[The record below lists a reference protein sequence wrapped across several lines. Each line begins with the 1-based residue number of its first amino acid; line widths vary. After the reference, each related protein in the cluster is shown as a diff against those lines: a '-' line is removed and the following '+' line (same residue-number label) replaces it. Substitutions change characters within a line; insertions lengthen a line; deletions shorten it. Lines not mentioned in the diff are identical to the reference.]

1 MDNLSHSL
9 AGLAAGELVHRL
21 LPVEANAEN
30 QRGRRALLLATCWL
44 ASNFPDLDL
53 VLTPLLPAPLGYLLH
68 HRGHTHTLL
77 YALPQALLLAS
88 LLWLLWPAA
97 RRLLKASVTAR
108 SGFVLSLAVGFGLH
122 IAMDTLNSY
131 GIHPFHPFD
140 SRWLY
145 GDLVF
150 ILEPVFWIAFGVP
163 MAMMVGWRWLRVLL
177 LALLA
182 GVPLFFT
189 TKGFL
194 PWSSLATLAVLAV
207 LLAGV
212 QLRAG
217 KQGTSGLWLGVA
229 AVSGFVVVQAIGAMS
244 ARQSLEQYLHSED
257 PASRV
262 LDLAMTPFPSNPR
275 CWIFVSVQ
283 SNEEAGTYRLQRGH
297 LSTTP
302 ETLPVGA
309 CPPALAEQ
317 LVPARATATIAIHA
331 EHEGRLAA
339 LRTLSA
345 ENCHF
350 NAWMR
355 FARAPVLA
363 GSGDYALDLRFMS
376 ASRGNFTTIRLDD
389 FQKRAC
395 SAHVPQWDHPR
406 ADMLEQGG
414 KPASD

>member
-21 LPVEANAEN
+21 LPAETSSEN
-30 QRGRRALLLATCWL
+30 QRGRRTLLLVTCWL

-53 VLTPLLPAPLGYLLH
+53 VLTPLLAPPLGYLLH

-77 YALPQALLLAS
+77 YALPQALLLAFV
-88 LLWLLWPAA
+88 LWLLWPAA
-97 RRLLKASVTAR
+97 RRLLKTSIAAR
-108 SGFVLSLAVGFGLH
+108 RGFVLSLGVGFGLH
-122 IAMDTLNSY
+122 ILMDALNSY

-163 MAMMVGWRWLRVLL
+163 MVMMVSRRWLRVLL

-189 TKGFL
+189 TKGYL
-194 PWSSLATLAVLAV
+194 PWSSLTLLGVLAAI
-207 LLAGV
+207 LAIV
-212 QLRAG
+212 QRQTG
-217 KQGTSGLWLGVA
+217 KQGTSGLLLGVSA
-229 AVSGFVVVQAIGAMS
+229 AAGFVLMQAFASMA
-244 ARQSLEQYLHSED
+244 ARQSLEQYLRSED
-257 PASRV
+257 PARRV
-262 LDLAMTPFPSNPR
+262 LDLAMTPFPANPR
-275 CWIFVSVQ
+275 CWMFVSVQ
-283 SNEEAGTYRLQRGH
+283 SNEGSDSYRLQRGH
-297 LSTTP
+297 LSIAP
-302 ETLPVGA
+302 ESLPVGA
-309 CPPALAEQ
+309 CPPAMAEQ
-317 LVPARATATIAIHA
+317 LTPLRATPGIAVLA
-331 EHEGRLAA
+331 QHEGRLSA

-355 FARAPVLA
+355 FARTPALA
-363 GSGDYALDLRFMS
+363 RSGDYAFDMRFTS

-389 FQKRAC
+389 FKERAC
-395 SAHVPQWDHPR
+395 SAHIPQWGYPR
-406 ADMLEQGG
+406 ADMLERLS
-414 KPASD
+414 AD

>member
-21 LPVEANAEN
+21 LPAETSAEN

-53 VLTPLLPAPLGYLLH
+53 VLSPLLSPPLGYLLH

-97 RRLLKASVTAR
+97 RRLLKASAVTR
-108 SGFVLSLAVGFGLH
+108 RGFVLSLAIGFGLH
-122 IAMDTLNSY
+122 ILMDTLNSY

-163 MAMMVGWRWLRVLL
+163 MAMMAGWRWLRVLL

-189 TKGFL
+189 TKGYL
-194 PWSSLATLAVLAV
+194 PWSSLASLGVLAV
-207 LLAGV
+207 ILASV
-212 QLRAG
+212 QGRTG
-217 KQGTSGLWLGVA
+217 KQGTGALWLGVA
-229 AVSGFVVVQAIGAMS
+229 AAAGFVLMQAVASMA
-244 ARQSLEQYLHSED
+244 ARQSLEQYLRSED
-257 PASRV
+257 PASRI

-283 SNEEAGTYRLQRGH
+283 TNEGTDGYRLQRGH
-297 LSTTP
+297 MSIAP
-302 ETLPVGA
+302 ETLPVSA
-309 CPPALAEQ
+309 CPPAMAEQ
-317 LVPARATATIAIHA
+317 QKPLRTTPDIAVLA
-331 EHEGRLAA
+331 QHEGRLSA

-355 FARAPVLA
+355 FARTPALA
-363 GSGDYALDLRFMS
+363 RSGDYAFDMRFTS
-376 ASRGNFTTIRLDD
+376 ASRDNFTTIRLDD
-389 FQKRAC
+389 FKDRAC
-395 SAHVPQWDHPR
+395 SAHIPQWDHPR
-406 ADMLEQGG
+406 ADMLEGVMN
-414 KPASD
+414 